1 MGKAIGIDL
10 GTTNSVVAFKD
21 VTVKTIQTGA
31 NNEDLCRSCVAMDK
45 NGNFIVGNSVF
56 SAWKRHVPNIVVSAK
71 RLMGASIN
79 DANVQRMKG
88 DKHSYPFGI
97 QKLSGGT
104 EDSVAILLHGKEYTP
119 EQISAEILRSLKN
132 DAANKLGDVEY
143 AVITVPAYFNEK
155 QKTATKKAAK
165 LAGLKVLQLLAEPT
179 AAALSYGFDN
189 LKPDDDRTLLIYD
202 FGGGT
207 FDLSI
212 LTAAGGQFIETGAG
226 GDRWL
231 GGDDIDVILS
241 DYVKEQVEN
250 NNNLNL
256 QDLLNEKTDKEIK
269 EFTAGLKAD
278 VENAKKAL
286 SQSTSATVFVS
297 QYLEDEDGEP
307 VDDVQITRDTFESL
321 IKPLVQR
328 TIDLIEELLNK
339 TSLTAD
345 DISNILLVGGSSCI
359 PLVKRMLVEKYGEE
373 KILSSEKPMLAIAHG
388 AAILAASMDTSK
400 WKDEEDIDFD
410 ENEAPSDGPIV
421 YTAKHNYLIQV
432 IRNGRKELERFIDD
446 QTPLPFS
453 VSRQFSTTVNDQK
466 IVEVRLFSDAEDGTY
481 DKLASGFFTIS
492 ENLPA
497 GSKLNFTFNL
507 DEDETLRV
515 RVKVVKTGKTSQV
528 VLGRGNKDSS
538 CLSEISSS
546 IEEVMSDSNITDK
559 KKTTFVSRIQTII
572 DTIEK
577 SKLKADDDKWLD
589 LEQQVK
595 TAKQFALEQEER
607 ENNFGVILASILVGN
622 FKSYLDPADYTEMKE
637 KIEQYKSTDDKFR
650 KESLNSDLEDLANQ
664 YGVLLNVFLFKV
676 VADSADNPTDAAR
689 ANAAFDEM
697 TNELRAGNVSAV
709 RRIQDE
715 NDDLLKKHGTNIG
728 TAFSTTIGS
737 STTDQNN

>member
-1 MGKAIGIDL
+1 MAKAIGIDL

-21 VTVKTIQTGA
+21 VTVRTIQTGA

-45 NGNFIVGNSVF
+45 NGNFIVGNSVYN
-56 SAWKRHVPNIVVSAK
+56 AWKRHAPNIVVSAK
-71 RLMGASIN
+71 RLMGAAIN
-79 DANVQRMKG
+79 DANVQKMKG

-97 QKLSGGT
+97 QKLSSGT
-104 EDSVAILLHGKEYTP
+104 EDAVAILLHGKEYTP

-132 DAANKLGDVEY
+132 DANTKLGDVEY

-155 QKTATKKAAK
+155 QKSATKKAAK
-165 LAGLKVLQLLAEPT
+165 MAGLKVLQLLAEPT

-189 LKPDDDRTLLIYD
+189 LKPDEDKTLLIYD

-212 LTAAGGQFIETGAG
+212 LTAAGGQFVETGAG

-241 DYVKEQVEN
+241 DYVKEQIETN
-250 NNNLNL
+250 NNINL
-256 QDLLNEKTDKEIK
+256 QDLLSQKTEKEVK
-269 EFTAGLKAD
+269 EFTAGLKSD
-278 VENAKKAL
+278 VENAKKTL
-286 SQSTSATVFVS
+286 SQSTSATIFIS
-297 QYLEDEDGEP
+297 QYLEDEDDEP
-307 VDDVQITRDTFESL
+307 IDDIVVSRDTFESL
-321 IKPLVQR
+321 IRPLIQR
-328 TIDLIEELLNK
+328 TIDLIEELFVK
-339 TSLTAD
+339 TSISAD

-373 KILSSEKPMLAIAHG
+373 KVLSSEKPMLAIAHG

-400 WKDEEDIDFD
+400 WKDDDDDDFD

-432 IRNGRKELERFIDD
+432 QKEGKKELEPIIAD
-446 QTPLPFS
+446 QTPLPYS
-453 VSRQFSTTVNDQK
+453 INRQFSTTVNGQK

-492 ENLPA
+492 ENLRS
-497 GSKLNFTFNL
+497 GSKLYFTFDL

-515 RVKVVKTGKTSQV
+515 KVKIVDTGKSSQV

-546 IEEVMSDSNITDK
+546 IEDVMSDSEISDNNK
-559 KKTTFVSRIQTII
+559 LTFISKIQSVI

-577 SKLKADDDKWLD
+577 SKLKSDDDKWLD

-595 TAKQFALEQEER
+595 TARQLASEKEPSTLGVNMATILVKQFGS
-607 ENNFGVILASILVGN
+607 F
-622 FKSYLDPADYTEMKE
+622 LDPADYNEMSSKLKE
-637 KIEQYKSTDDKFR
+637 YESSNDKFR
-650 KESLNSDLEDLANQ
+650 KESINEDLKDIANQ
-664 YGVLLNVFLFKV
+664 YPLLLNIFLFKI
-676 VADSADNPTDAAR
+676 VANKASVPQDAAR
-689 ANAAFDEM
+689 ANCAYDEM
-697 TNELRAGNVSAV
+697 MQALRTGDVPAI
-709 RRIQDE
+709 RRIQGE
-715 NDDLLKKHGTNIG
+715 NDDLFEKYLKDAGIDWGTGIG
-728 TAFSTTIGS
+728 
-737 STTDQNN
+737 

>member
-21 VTVKTIQTGA
+21 VTVRTIQTGA

-56 SAWKRHVPNIVVSAK
+56 NAWKRHVPNIVVSVK

-79 DANVQRMKG
+79 DANVQKMKA

-104 EDSVAILLHGKEYTP
+104 EDSVAVLLHGKEYTP
-119 EQISAEILRSLKN
+119 EQISAEILRALKN

-155 QKTATKKAAK
+155 QKSATKKAAK

-189 LKPDDDRTLLIYD
+189 LKPDEDKTLLIYD

-212 LTAAGGQFIETGAG
+212 LTAAGGQFVETGAG

-241 DYVKEQVEN
+241 DYVKEQIEN
-250 NNNLNL
+250 NNNINL
-256 QDLLNEKTDKEIK
+256 QDLLDEKTDKEVK

-278 VENAKKAL
+278 VENAKKTL
-286 SQSTSATVFVS
+286 SQSTTATVFVS

-307 VDDVQITRDTFESL
+307 IDDIVITRDTFESL
-321 IKPLVQR
+321 IRPLVQR
-328 TIDLIEELLNK
+328 TIDLIEELLVK
-339 TSLTAD
+339 TSITAD
-345 DISNILLVGGSSCI
+345 DLSNILLVGGSSCI

-373 KILSSEKPMLAIAHG
+373 KVLSSEKPMLAIAHG
-388 AAILAASMDTSK
+388 AAILAATMDTSK
-400 WKDEEDIDFD
+400 WKDNDEGDFD
-410 ENEAPSDGPIV
+410 ENEAPSEGPIV

-432 IRNGRKELERFIDD
+432 MRNGRRELEKFIDD
-446 QTPLPFS
+446 QTPLPYS
-453 VSRQFSTTVNDQK
+453 INRQFSTTVNDQK

-515 RVKVVKTGKTSQV
+515 KVKVVNTGKTAQV

-546 IEEVMSDSNITDK
+546 LEDVMSDSNITENK
-559 KKTTFVSRIQTII
+559 KSSFISKVQTVIE
-572 DTIEK
+572 TIEK
-577 SKLKADDDKWLD
+577 NKLKSDDDKWLE

-595 TAKQFALEQEER
+595 MAKQFAAEQEER
-607 ENNFGVILASILVGN
+607 ENNFGVVLATILVRN
-622 FKSYLDPADYTEMKE
+622 FKNYLDPSDYSEMRE
-637 KIEQYKSTDDKFR
+637 KLKQYESTDDKFQ

-664 YGVLLNVFLFKV
+664 YGVLLNVFLYKI
-676 VADSADNPTDAAR
+676 VADSANNPQDAAR
-689 ANAAFDEM
+689 ANCAFDEM
-697 TNELRAGNVSAV
+697 MNALKSGDVSTV
-709 RRIQDE
+709 KKIQSE
-715 NDDLLKKHGTNIG
+715 NDDLLNKLGPNIG
-728 TAFSTTIGS
+728 KAFSTTIGS
-737 STTDQNN
+737 SDNG

>member
-1 MGKAIGIDL
+1 MAKAIGIDL

-21 VTVKTIQTGA
+21 VTVRTIQTGA
-31 NNEDLCRSCVAMDK
+31 NNEDLCRSCVAMDR
-45 NGNFIVGNSVF
+45 NGNFIVGNSVYN
-56 SAWKRHVPNIVVSAK
+56 AWKRHAPNIVVSAK

-79 DANVQRMKG
+79 DANVQKMKG

-97 QKLSGGT
+97 QKLSSGT
-104 EDSVAILLHGKEYTP
+104 EDAVAILLHGKEYTP
-119 EQISAEILRSLKN
+119 EQISAEILRALKN
-132 DAANKLGDVEY
+132 DAETKLGDAEY

-155 QKTATKKAAK
+155 QKSATKKAAK

-189 LKPDDDRTLLIYD
+189 LKADEDKTLLIYD

-212 LTAAGGQFIETGAG
+212 LTAAGGQFVETGAG

-241 DYVKEQVEN
+241 DYVKEQIESKN
-250 NNNLNL
+250 NINL
-256 QDLLNEKTDKEIK
+256 QDLLSEKTDKEVK

-278 VENAKKAL
+278 VENAKKTL
-286 SQSTSATVFVS
+286 SQSTSATIFIS
-297 QYLEDEDGEP
+297 QYLEDADDEP
-307 VDDVQITRDTFESL
+307 IDDVIVSRDTFESL
-321 IKPLVQR
+321 IRPLIQR
-328 TIDLIEELLNK
+328 TIDLIEDLLAK
-339 TSLTAD
+339 TSISAD

-373 KILSSEKPMLAIAHG
+373 KVLSSEKPMLAIAHG

-400 WKDEEDIDFD
+400 WKDDEDDDFD
-410 ENEAPSDGPIV
+410 ENAAPSDGPIV

-432 IRNGRKELERFIDD
+432 QREGKKELDKFIED
-446 QTPLPFS
+446 QTPLPYS
-453 VSRQFSTTVNDQK
+453 INRQFSTTVNGQK

-492 ENLPA
+492 ENLPS

-515 RVKVVKTGKTSQV
+515 KVKVVNTGKTAQV

-546 IEEVMSDSNITDK
+546 IEDVMGDSEISDTNKS
-559 KKTTFVSRIQTII
+559 TFISKIQSVI

-577 SKLKADDDKWLD
+577 SKLKSDDDKWLN

-595 TAKQFALEQEER
+595 TARQLASEKESSTLGVNMATILVKQFGSFLE
-607 ENNFGVILASILVGN
+607 
-622 FKSYLDPADYTEMKE
+622 PADYNEMSSKLKE
-637 KIEQYKSTDDKFR
+637 YESSNDKFQ
-650 KESLNSDLEDLANQ
+650 KESINQDLEDIANQ
-664 YGVLLNVFLFKV
+664 YPLLLNIFLFKI
-676 VADSADNPTDAAR
+676 VANKASLPQDAAR
-689 ANAAFDEM
+689 ANCAYDEM
-697 TNELRAGNVSAV
+697 MQALRTGDVPAI
-709 RRIQDE
+709 RRIQGE
-715 NDDLLKKHGTNIG
+715 NDDLFEKYLKDAGIDWGTGIG
-728 TAFSTTIGS
+728 
-737 STTDQNN
+737 

>member
-1 MGKAIGIDL
+1 MAKAIGIDL

-21 VTVKTIQTGA
+21 VTVRTIQTGA

-45 NGNFIVGNSVF
+45 NGNFIVGNSVYN
-56 SAWKRHVPNIVVSAK
+56 AWKRHAPNIVVSAK
-71 RLMGASIN
+71 RLMGAAIN
-79 DANVQRMKG
+79 DANVQKMKG

-97 QKLSGGT
+97 QKLSSGT
-104 EDSVAILLHGKEYTP
+104 EDAVAILLHGKEYTP

-132 DAANKLGDVEY
+132 DASTKLGDVEY

-155 QKTATKKAAK
+155 QKSATKKAAK
-165 LAGLKVLQLLAEPT
+165 MAGLKVLQLLAEPT

-189 LKPDDDRTLLIYD
+189 LKPDEDKTLLIYD

-212 LTAAGGQFIETGAG
+212 LTAAGGQFVETGAG

-241 DYVKEQVEN
+241 DYVKEQIEAN
-250 NNNLNL
+250 NNINL
-256 QDLLNEKTDKEIK
+256 QDLLSQKTEKEVK
-269 EFTAGLKAD
+269 EFTAGLKSD
-278 VENAKKAL
+278 VENAKKTL
-286 SQSTSATVFVS
+286 SQSTSATIFIS
-297 QYLEDEDGEP
+297 QYLEDEDEEP
-307 VDDVQITRDTFESL
+307 IDDIVVSRDTFESL
-321 IKPLVQR
+321 IRPLIQR
-328 TIDLIEELLNK
+328 TIDLIEELLVK
-339 TSLTAD
+339 TSISAD

-373 KILSSEKPMLAIAHG
+373 KVLSSEKPMLAIAHG
-388 AAILAASMDTSK
+388 AAILAASIDTSK
-400 WKDEEDIDFD
+400 WKDDDDDDFD

-432 IRNGRKELERFIDD
+432 QKEGKKELEPIIAD
-446 QTPLPFS
+446 QTPLPYS
-453 VSRQFSTTVNDQK
+453 INRQFSTTVNGQK

-492 ENLPA
+492 ENLRS

-515 RVKVVKTGKTSQV
+515 KVKVVETGKTAQV

-546 IEEVMSDSNITDK
+546 IEDIMSDSAISDNNK
-559 KKTTFVSRIQTII
+559 LTFISKIQSVI

-577 SKLKADDDKWLD
+577 SKLKSDDDKWLN

-595 TAKQFALEQEER
+595 TARQ
-607 ENNFGVILASILVGN
+607 LASEKEPSTLGVNMATILVQQFGS
-622 FKSYLDPADYTEMKE
+622 FLDPADYNEMSSKL
-637 KIEQYKSTDDKFR
+637 KLYNSSNDKFQ
-650 KESLNSDLEDLANQ
+650 KESINEELQDIANQ
-664 YGVLLNVFLFKV
+664 YPLLLNIFPYKI
-676 VADSADNPTDAAR
+676 VANKASVPQDAAR
-689 ANAAFDEM
+689 ANCAYDEM
-697 TNELRAGNVSAV
+697 MQALRTGDVPAI
-709 RRIQDE
+709 RRIQGE
-715 NDDLLKKHGTNIG
+715 NEDLFEKYLKDAGIDWGTGIG
-728 TAFSTTIGS
+728 
-737 STTDQNN
+737 

>member
-1 MGKAIGIDL
+1 MAKAIGIDL

-21 VTVKTIQTGA
+21 VTVRTIQTGA

-45 NGNFIVGNSVF
+45 NGNFIVGNSVYN
-56 SAWKRHVPNIVVSAK
+56 AWKRHAPNIVVSAK
-71 RLMGASIN
+71 RLMGAAIN
-79 DANVQRMKG
+79 DANVQKMKG

-97 QKLSGGT
+97 QKLSSGT
-104 EDSVAILLHGKEYTP
+104 EDAVAILLHGKEYTP
-119 EQISAEILRSLKN
+119 EQISAEILRSLKT
-132 DAANKLGDVEY
+132 DANTKLGDVEY

-155 QKTATKKAAK
+155 QKSATKKAAK
-165 LAGLKVLQLLAEPT
+165 MAGLKVLQLLAEPT

-189 LKPDDDRTLLIYD
+189 LKPDEDKTLLIYD

-212 LTAAGGQFIETGAG
+212 LTAAGGQFVETGAG

-241 DYVKEQVEN
+241 DYVKEQIEAN
-250 NNNLNL
+250 NNINL
-256 QDLLNEKTDKEIK
+256 QDLLSQKTEKEVK
-269 EFTAGLKAD
+269 EFTAGLKSD
-278 VENAKKAL
+278 VENAKKTL
-286 SQSTSATVFVS
+286 SQSTSATIFIS
-297 QYLEDEDGEP
+297 QYLEDEDEEP
-307 VDDVQITRDTFESL
+307 IDDIVVSRDTFESL
-321 IKPLVQR
+321 IRPLIQR
-328 TIDLIEELLNK
+328 TIDLIEELLVK
-339 TSLTAD
+339 TSISAD

-373 KILSSEKPMLAIAHG
+373 KVLSSEKPMLAIAHG
-388 AAILAASMDTSK
+388 AAILAASIDTSK
-400 WKDEEDIDFD
+400 WKDDDDDDFD

-432 IRNGRKELERFIDD
+432 QKEGKKELEPIIAD
-446 QTPLPFS
+446 QTPLPYS
-453 VSRQFSTTVNDQK
+453 INRQFSTTVNGQK

-492 ENLPA
+492 ENLRS

-515 RVKVVKTGKTSQV
+515 KVKVVETGKTAQV

-546 IEEVMSDSNITDK
+546 IEDIMSDSAISDNNK
-559 KKTTFVSRIQTII
+559 LTFISKIQSVI

-577 SKLKADDDKWLD
+577 SKLKSDDDKWLN

-595 TAKQFALEQEER
+595 TARQ
-607 ENNFGVILASILVGN
+607 LASEKEPSTLGVNMATILVQQFGS
-622 FKSYLDPADYTEMKE
+622 FLDPADYNEMSSKL
-637 KIEQYKSTDDKFR
+637 KLYNSSNDKFQ
-650 KESLNSDLEDLANQ
+650 KESINEELQYVANQ
-664 YGVLLNVFLFKV
+664 YPLLLNIFLYKI
-676 VADSADNPTDAAR
+676 VANKASVPQDAAR
-689 ANAAFDEM
+689 ANCAYDEM
-697 TNELRAGNVSAV
+697 MQALRTGDVPAI
-709 RRIQDE
+709 RRIQGE
-715 NDDLLKKHGTNIG
+715 NEDLFEKYLKDAGIDWGTGIG
-728 TAFSTTIGS
+728 
-737 STTDQNN
+737 

>member
-21 VTVKTIQTGA
+21 VTVRTIQTGA
-31 NNEDLCRSCVAMDK
+31 NNEDLCRSCVALDR
-45 NGNFIVGNSVF
+45 NGNFIVGNSVYN
-56 SAWKRHVPNIVVSAK
+56 SWKRHAPNIVVSAK

-79 DANVQRMKG
+79 DANVQRMKA

-132 DAANKLGDVEY
+132 DASNKLGEVEF

-189 LKPDDDRTLLIYD
+189 LKADEDKTLLIYD

-212 LTAAGGQFIETGAG
+212 LTAAGGQFVETGAG

-241 DYVKEQVEN
+241 DYVKEQIEN

-256 QDLLNEKTDKEIK
+256 QDLLAEKTDREVK
-269 EFTAGLKAD
+269 EFSAGLKSD
-278 VENAKKAL
+278 VENAKKTL

-297 QYLEDEDGEP
+297 NYLENEDGDP
-307 VDDVQITRDTFESL
+307 IDDIVITRDTFESL
-321 IKPLVQR
+321 IRPLIQR
-328 TIDLIEELLNK
+328 TIDLIEELLVK
-339 TSLTAD
+339 TSISAD
-345 DISNILLVGGSSCI
+345 DLSNILLVGGSSCI
-359 PLVKRMLVEKYGEE
+359 PLVKRMLVEKYGE
-373 KILSSEKPMLAIAHG
+373 KKVLSSEKPMLAIAQG
-388 AAILAASMDTSK
+388 AAILAASMDVSK
-400 WKDEEDIDFD
+400 WKDDEDGDFD

-432 IRNGRKELERFIDD
+432 QKNGKKELEKFIED
-446 QTPLPFS
+446 QTPLPYS
-453 VSRQFSTTVNDQK
+453 ISRQFSTTVNDQK

-492 ENLPA
+492 ENFPA

-515 RVKVVKTGKTSQV
+515 KVKVVNTGKTSQV

-546 IEEVMSDSNITDK
+546 IEDIMSDVDISENK
-559 KKTTFVSRIQTII
+559 KSSFISKIQNII
-572 DTIEK
+572 DVIEK
-577 SKLKADDDKWLD
+577 SKLKPDDDKWLE

-595 TAKQFALEQEER
+595 TAKQFATEPEEH
-607 ENNFGVILASILVGN
+607 ENRLGEILASILVNN
-622 FKSYLDPADYTEMKE
+622 FKPFLEPGDYSEMKD
-637 KIEQYKSTDDKFR
+637 KLNQLHSTSDKFQ
-650 KESLNSDLEDLANQ
+650 KESLNQDLEDLANQ
-664 YGVLLNVFLFKV
+664 YSILLNVFLFKII
-676 VADSADNPTDAAR
+676 ANNAKTPQDAAR
-689 ANAAFDEM
+689 ANCAFDEM
-697 TNELRAGNVSAV
+697 MQALKSGDVASV
-709 RRIQDE
+709 RRIQNE
-715 NDDLLKKHGTNIG
+715 NSDLLKKSGG
-728 TAFSTTIGS
+728 AGLPGFSTSIG
-737 STTDQNN
+737 Q